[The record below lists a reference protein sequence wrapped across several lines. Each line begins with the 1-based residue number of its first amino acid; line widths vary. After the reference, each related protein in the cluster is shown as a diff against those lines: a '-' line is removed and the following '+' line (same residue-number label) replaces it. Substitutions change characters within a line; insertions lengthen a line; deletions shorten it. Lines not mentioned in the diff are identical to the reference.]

1 MKILLARTRYTLP
14 EFYLP
19 RFINEPLGLEYLAA
33 AVRDKH
39 EVQIFDS
46 IANGWNKYARVQG
59 NKDFF
64 YQGAELN
71 KLQKKISEFKPDVV
85 GISWIFSVQKKTAQ
99 ETINFIKQNNKD
111 LKIIVGGSHVSVNP
125 EKILEENP
133 GIDIVVYGEGEITL
147 KELLDKNLNN
157 LETIDG
163 IAFRK
168 SSSLPYKD
176 EEIIKNPPR
185 ALVKEIDNIL
195 PPLRSAVPY
204 KNYSKQMLYVYL
216 VNRFK
221 KYKLFSKDSQRKLA
235 YMLSKT
241 PYLEHPY
248 YKIYN
253 RRHEHDLHLP
263 EGDIMTSRGCPN
275 NCVFC
280 AVHTLWKHTWRA
292 HSVTRVLSEIDELAV
307 KYKIK
312 RINIQDDNFNIS
324 KERIIKIC
332 EEVVKNKYD
341 ITFSASG
348 TYAPALDE
356 NVLTWLQK
364 AGFRNIRL
372 SIESGNQ
379 EILDK
384 VIRKRIDLKTIPEIV
399 KMAKKRGIIV
409 EGAFILGLPGET
421 KETMRDSVNFAKKV
435 GFDVIKYFIYQP
447 FPNTE
452 AYDICKEKGYITEGY
467 DEENI
472 FITGAN
478 AYVKTEDFTPEDV
491 LSIARELDK

>member
-1 MKILLARTRYTLP
+1 MKILLVRTRYTLP

-33 AVRDKH
+33 AVHDKH
-39 EVQIFDS
+39 KVEIFDS
-46 IANGWNKYARVQG
+46 IAEGWNKYARVHG

-71 KLQKKISEFKPDVV
+71 KLQRKISEFKPDVI
-85 GISWIFSVQKKTAQ
+85 GISWIFSVQKKPTQ
-99 ETINFIKQNNKD
+99 ETINFIKKNNKD
-111 LKIIVGGSHVSVNP
+111 LKIIVGGSHVSVDP
-125 EKILEENP
+125 ERILKENP

-147 KELLDKNLNN
+147 KELLDKNLRN
-157 LETIDG
+157 LQTIDG
-163 IAFRK
+163 ITYRLT
-168 SSSLPYKD
+168 SLLVGRG

-185 ALVKEIDNIL
+185 ALVKEIDFIA
-195 PPLRSAVPY
+195 PPLRMAVPY
-204 KNYSKQMLYVYL
+204 QNYSKQMLYVYL

-221 KYKLFSKDSQRKLA
+221 KYKFLSKDNQRKLA
-235 YMLSKT
+235 YIASKT
-241 PYLEHPY
+241 PYLEKPY

-253 RRHEHDLHLP
+253 KRHKHDLHLP

-292 HSVTRVLSEIDELAV
+292 HSVERVLSEIDELVV
-307 KYKIK
+307 KHKLK

-332 EEVVKNKYD
+332 EGIVKNKYD

-384 VIRKRIDLKTIPEIV
+384 VIKKRIDLKTIPGIV
-399 KMAKKRGIIV
+399 RMAKKLGIIV
-409 EGAFILGLPGET
+409 EGAFIFGLPGET
-421 KETMRDSVNFAKKV
+421 KETMRDSVNFAKHA

-452 AYDICKEKGYITEGY
+452 AYDICKEKGYITEDY

-472 FITGAN
+472 FITGTN

-491 LSIARELDK
+491 LKIARDLD

>member
-1 MKILLARTRYTLP
+1 MKILLVRTRYTLP
-14 EFYLP
+14 EFYIP

-33 AVRDKH
+33 AVKDNHK
-39 EVQIFDS
+39 VQIFDS
-46 IANGWNKYARVQG
+46 IVEGWNKYTRVSE
-59 NKDFF
+59 NKKFF

-71 KLQKKISEFKPDVV
+71 KLQKKISEFNPDVV
-85 GISWIFSVQKKTAQ
+85 GISWIFSVQKKPAQ
-99 ETINFIKQNNKD
+99 ETINFIKKNNKN
-111 LKIIVGGSHVSVNP
+111 LKIIVGGSHVSVDP
-125 EKILEENP
+125 EKILKENP
-133 GIDIVVYGEGEITL
+133 NIDIVVFGEGEITL
-147 KELLDKNLNN
+147 KELLDKKLRN

-168 SSSLPYKD
+168 
-176 EEIIKNPPR
+176 ENIVIKNRPR
-185 ALVKEIDNIL
+185 ILVKEIDSIA
-195 PPLRSAVPY
+195 PPVRTLTPY

-221 KYKLFSKDSQRKLA
+221 KYKLLSKDSQRKLS
-235 YMLSKT
+235 YIVSKI
-241 PYLEHPY
+241 PYLEKPY

-253 RRHEHDLHLP
+253 NRHEHDLHLP

-292 HSVTRVLSEIDELAV
+292 HSVDRVLSEIDELVV
-307 KYKIK
+307 KHKLK

-379 EILDK
+379 DILDK
-384 VIRKRIDLKTIPEIV
+384 VIRKRIDLKTIPGIV
-399 KMAKKRGIIV
+399 KMAQKLGIIV
-409 EGAFILGLPGET
+409 EGAFIFGLPGET
-421 KETMRDSVNFAKKV
+421 KDTMRDSVNFAKMA

-452 AYDICKEKGYITEGY
+452 AYDICKEKGYITEEY

-491 LSIARELDK
+491 LSIARELE